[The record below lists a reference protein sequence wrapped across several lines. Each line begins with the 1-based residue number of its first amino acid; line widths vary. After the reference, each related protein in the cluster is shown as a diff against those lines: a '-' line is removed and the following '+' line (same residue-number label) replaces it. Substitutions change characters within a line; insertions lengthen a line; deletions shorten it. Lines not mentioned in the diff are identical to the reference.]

1 MTSAPDEPKEV
12 RLVVTVKSFD
22 RTDIGKLDTNGEY
35 SATID
40 APMCLS
46 DAQLDAPLF
55 ASGADRTG
63 TI

>member
-22 RTDIGKLDTNGEY
+22 RTEIGKLDTNGEY

-46 DAQLDAPLF
+46 DAQLDTPLF